1 VANQAPEQE
10 PTPEA
15 PPRLPTSLILRL
27 FLPFAAGYYLS
38 YLFRSVNAVTAPNL
52 VADTGIT
59 ADELGFL
66 TATYMG
72 AFAVL
77 QLPLGIALDRF
88 GPRRV
93 EAVLLTLAAAG
104 SLVFAL
110 AEDLAGLS
118 LGRALIGVGVSCCM
132 MASFKAFTM
141 WFAPQRLPLA
151 NACLMAFGA
160 LGAVSATVPV
170 EWFLGITD
178 WRVLFVGLA
187 VFSLLLAIAVYFI
200 VPDYKEPPG
209 HLHFRDQLRGLGR
222 VFRDR
227 FFWGISPLGALS
239 AGGSMAIIGLWAGPW
254 LRDVAGLDR
263 SAVATGLLIAS
274 AGMGVGFLTW
284 GILTDRLARL
294 GLRPMTIAGGGMG
307 GFTVVLVIM
316 ATGWITGPGLWPLLA
331 AVGFFASAGSLNYA
345 IVSQHFPRDLAG
357 RANTAHNV
365 LVFVTAFIVQWGIGG
380 ILRAWEDTTT
390 HQYDPTGYQVAFL
403 VVAVLQL
410 TALAWFL
417 RQWWR
422 RAELQGPEQPV
433 PEEARPFD
441 VEAPTDSVPTESAGE
456 RD

>member
-1 VANQAPEQE
+1 VANPAPEQE
-10 PTPEA
+10 PTPET
-15 PPRLPTSLILRL
+15 PPRLPTGLILRL

-77 QLPLGIALDRF
+77 QLPLGIALDRC

-110 AEDLAGLS
+110 AGDLAGLS

-170 EWFLGITD
+170 EWFLGLTD

-209 HLHFRDQLRGLGR
+209 HLLFRDQLRGLGR

-284 GILTDRLARL
+284 GILTDRLVRL

-307 GFTVVLVIM
+307 LFTVVLIIM
-316 ATGWITGPGLWPLLA
+316 ATGWVTDIGLWILLA

-390 HQYDPTGYQVAFL
+390 HQYDPTGYQVAFTIT
-403 VVAVLQL
+403 ACLQL
-410 TALAWFL
+410 LALAWFL
-417 RQWWR
+417 RKWWM
-422 RAELQGPEQPV
+422 RADSADAGKPLPE
-433 PEEARPFD
+433 
-441 VEAPTDSVPTESAGE
+441 TDRIRGL
-456 RD
+456 